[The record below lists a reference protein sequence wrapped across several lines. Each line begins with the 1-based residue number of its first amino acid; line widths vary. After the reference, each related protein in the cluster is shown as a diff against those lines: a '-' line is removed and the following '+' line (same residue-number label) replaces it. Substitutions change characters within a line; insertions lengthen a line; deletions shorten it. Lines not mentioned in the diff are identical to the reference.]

1 MDSLLVNNQVFQ
13 LFISE
18 SQILARVA
26 QLAQMLQADY
36 AHSKPVFVA
45 VLNGS
50 FMFASDLLK
59 EINFDCEI
67 QFVKVSSYQGTQSTG
82 KIQEIIGLNQSI
94 ANRNVIVLEDI
105 IDTGLTMQ
113 QLLISINNLH
123 PSSVEVCSLLLKPDA
138 IKVPLNIKY
147 VGFEVGNE
155 FLLGYGLDYDG
166 LGRNLRHLFKLR
178 ITD

>member
-1 MDSLLVNNQVFQ
+1 
-13 LFISE
+13 
-18 SQILARVA
+18 
-26 QLAQMLQADY
+26 
-36 AHSKPVFVA
+36 
-45 VLNGS
+45 
-50 FMFASDLLK
+50 MFASDLLK

-113 QLLISINNLH
+113 QLLISIKNLH

-166 LGRNLRHLFKLR
+166 LGRNLRHLYELR
-178 ITD
+178 ITN